1 MTSEAD
7 LLTPLR
13 RYWGYSSFRPL
24 QERIVRS
31 LLAGHDTCVVMPT
44 GGGKSLCYQLPALVW
59 DRTTV
64 VISPLIALMQDQA
77 AQLAQ
82 MGIPAAVL
90 NSSISSEEQTRIMR
104 QARDGAFRL
113 LYLSPERL
121 QRADTLGW
129 LQQVPISFFA
139 IDEAHCISEWGHE
152 FRPEYRQLS
161 SLRGKFPD
169 RPIAAFTASA
179 TRHVRHDILTQ
190 LQLRSP
196 DKYIASFHRPNLRYL
211 VRECSSVEHTAL
223 LVTALRHYSEGNVIV
238 YSPTINKVE
247 ETVDFLEDQGIAAT
261 GYHAKMDA
269 GERRRNQERWMS
281 DEVRVLVG
289 TIAFGLGINKATV
302 RAVIHLALP
311 KSVEQFYQEAG
322 RAGRDGKPADCLLLW
337 RKQDAG
343 LLAYFANQILDAAE
357 RDRAWQRYHTI
368 RAFAE
373 CGNCRHRQICVHFGE
388 TPKWASCNGCDVCG
402 AAPEWLTEVATSA
415 VARRRGA
422 SGASASA
429 STSSGARVAQ
439 SPMAE
444 ANEDLR
450 EYLREWRRKTA
461 KEQGMPAYVVLH
473 DSSLDEI
480 CRLQPTSIQQLLNIT
495 GIGERKAE
503 LYGQPILS
511 AMRQYREGA
520 RAASLEKKT
529 APALETLQLLAEGKS
544 LEEIAQIRGRQLSTV
559 VNAVAGLV
567 EKGDVEFRPEWIDRN
582 KLAVI
587 EAACTKLDL
596 ENLQR
601 LKPLKEA
608 LPPEITYD
616 EIRLVIARLR
626 RAGSAERPEIPA

>member
-44 GGGKSLCYQLPALVW
+44 GGGKSLCYQLPAVVSE
-59 DRTTV
+59 RTTV

-90 NSSISSEEQTRIMR
+90 NSSVSNEEQSRVIR

-121 QRADTLGW
+121 QRADTLSW
-129 LQQVPISFFA
+129 LQQLPISFFA

-190 LQLRSP
+190 LELRNP

-211 VRECSSVEHTAL
+211 VRQCDSVEHTAL
-223 LVTALRHYSEGNVIV
+223 LVTALRHYDEGNVIV

-247 ETVDFLEDQGIAAT
+247 ETVDFLEDQGIAAV
-261 GYHAKMDA
+261 GYHAKMDSSD
-269 GERRRNQERWMS
+269 RRRNQERWMS

-322 RAGRDGKPADCLLLW
+322 RAGRDGNPADCILLW

-343 LLAYFANQILDAAE
+343 LLGYFANQILDAAE

-373 CGNCRHRQICVHFGE
+373 LANCRHRQICTHFGE
-388 TPKWASCNGCDVCG
+388 TPKWPSCGSCDVCG
-402 AAPEWLTEVATSA
+402 ASPEWLTEVATPVAARRA
-415 VARRRGA
+415 VAA
-422 SGASASA
+422 SG
-429 STSSGARVAQ
+429 GARVVP
-439 SPMAE
+439 SMAE
-444 ANEDLR
+444 GDQELR
-450 EYLREWRRKTA
+450 EYLREWRRRTA
-461 KEQGMPAYVVLH
+461 KEQGAPAYVVLH
-473 DSSLDEI
+473 DTSLDEI
-480 CRLQPTSIQQLLNIT
+480 CLSKPDSIGELLNIT

-503 LYGQPILS
+503 LYGQGIL
-511 AMRQYREGA
+511 AALRQYREGA
-520 RAASLEKKT
+520 RATAPPEKKT
-529 APALETLQLLAEGKS
+529 APALETLHLLAEGKS
-544 LEEIAQIRGRQLSTV
+544 FEDIAKIRGRQIATV

-567 EKGDVEFRPEWIDRN
+567 EKGELEFRAEWIDRN
-582 KLAVI
+582 RLAVI
-587 EAACTKLDL
+587 EAACERLGLAQL
-596 ENLQR
+596 ER
-601 LKPLKEA
+601 LKTLKDA

-616 EIRLVIARLR
+616 EIRLVVARLR
-626 RAGSAERPEIPA
+626 REASRKKMSTSIPA

>member
-44 GGGKSLCYQLPALVW
+44 GGGKSLCYQLPALVS

-90 NSSISSEEQTRIMR
+90 NSSISGEEQSRIMR
-104 QARDGAFRL
+104 QAREGAFRL

-121 QRADTLGW
+121 QRADTLSW

-190 LQLRSP
+190 LQLRNP

-247 ETVDFLEDQGIAAT
+247 ETVDFLEDHGIAAT

-402 AAPEWLTEVATSA
+402 AAPEWLTEVATPA

-429 STSSGARVAQ
+429 SASSSARVAQ

-480 CRLQPTSIQQLLNIT
+480 CRLQPTSVRELLSIT

-503 LYGQPILS
+503 LYGQAILS
-511 AMRQYREGA
+511 ALRQYREGA

-529 APALETLQLLAEGKS
+529 APALETLQLLANGKS

-582 KLAVI
+582 KIAVI
-587 EAACTKLDL
+587 EAACAKVDL
-596 ENLQR
+596 EQLQR
-601 LKPLKEA
+601 LKPLKEG

-626 RAGSAERPEIPA
+626 RARGPKRAEIPA